1 MRLLQSSARCR
12 AYVAGRQNGHRQFRS
27 YGARQNVFAP
37 VLCTLP
43 CLRRRPAKRPQAVSL
58 IRSQAECGSCCL
70 IEQPKRPQRYAYSV
84 AVLYVVFHDMA
95 VGNILNLFLS
105 FPFTANLEG
114 VVTNDEIGN
123 S

>member
-1 MRLLQSSARCR
+1 MR
-12 AYVAGRQNGHRQFRS
+12 
-27 YGARQNVFAP
+27 
-37 VLCTLP
+37 
-43 CLRRRPAKRPQAVSL
+43 
-58 IRSQAECGSCCL
+58 ECGSCCL

-105 FPFTANLEG
+105 FLFTANLEG